1 MRISCDDGPRLAA
14 RALGCIYEAY
24 EEYPNNLLRHSDYD
38 PNLLNL
44 YSQQLN
50 DQSTSVFEKSDYLK
64 IPIRDILADGTVFK
78 QNILELEHLKRWLS
92 GALLRGRGVSDT
104 MPASMK
110 DPNCRFMS
118 VVSQKTAL
126 VPKCFP

>member
-1 MRISCDDGPRLAA
+1 MAHALLLPAPLAA
-14 RALGCIYEAY
+14 SYEAY

-50 DQSTSVFEKSDYLK
+50 DQSSSLFEESDYLK

-78 QNILELEHLKRWLS
+78 QNILELEHLERWLS
-92 GALLRGRGVSDT
+92 GALLRSRGVSGP
-104 MPASMK
+104 MPASRK
-110 DPNCRFMS
+110 DPSCRFM
-118 VVSQKTAL
+118 
-126 VPKCFP
+126 